1 MPFSMMKKFVKICC
15 GSTKLSL
22 GHTSKHK
29 SKQSKHYNYRKTL
42 QARHMYPLLYRLQ
55 DVKYRLGVLK
65 EFRSRAAIEF
75 NHLHT
80 KLSLCILF
88 LSGRTRAHNLTNF
101 VEEIGAIHK
110 DVGKVKLSA
119 SARRQHRLRKEP
131 VNSIYCALLAYTPP
145 VRM

>member
-15 GSTKLSL
+15 DSTKLSL

-75 NHLHT
+75 NHAAFFF
-80 KLSLCILF
+80 SRF
-88 LSGRTRAHNLTNF
+88 LRFFL
-101 VEEIGAIHK
+101 E
-110 DVGKVKLSA
+110 
-119 SARRQHRLRKEP
+119 
-131 VNSIYCALLAYTPP
+131 LLGLLL
-145 VRM
+145 